1 MKTIFKFAVGA
12 AIAGAL
18 VNMLMKQRS
27 GNRMG
32 EMDGSNDESMSNSD
46 GPESS
51 YDQNAG
57 GGTAGYTVEELIVA
71 DSDMDRGLPGG
82 PSLNS

>member
-1 MKTIFKFAVGA
+1 MKTLFKFAVGA

-27 GNRMG
+27 GKFLG
-32 EMDGSNDESMSNSD
+32 GQDDERSSTSS

-57 GGTAGYTVEELIVA
+57 MGTTGYTVEELIVA
-71 DSDMDRGLPGG
+71 SDDADRPNAG
-82 PSLNS
+82 LNS

>member
-1 MKTIFKFAVGA
+1 MKTLFKFAVGA

-27 GNRMG
+27 GN
-32 EMDGSNDESMSNSD
+32 SMSDQDQDDERLSTST

-57 GGTAGYTVEELIVA
+57 AGAAGYTVEELIIATDDA
-71 DSDMDRGLPGG
+71 DRPVTGNTG
-82 PSLNS
+82 LNS